1 MLMEAEREATR
12 RKEATR
18 RAVADAVQ
26 RVRDRRSTE
35 VKLRPSALP
44 RSCQRHNSPTT
55 TRILRRPHSD
65 PASASWQEPR
75 PCEDHSSKAKP
86 AANISRHQVKK
97 KKELKEKALRAS
109 VKAKKRRAKIIV
121 ARGATPSPPPSPPS
135 PSTLLSP
142 SGMKVSTLT
151 HAVRT
156 QLASLLAC

>member
-1 MLMEAEREATR
+1 MEAEREATR

-35 VKLRPSALP
+35 
-44 RSCQRHNSPTT
+44 RHNSPTT

-121 ARGATPSPPPSPPS
+121 ARGATPS
-135 PSTLLSP
+135 
-142 SGMKVSTLT
+142 
-151 HAVRT
+151 ARRR
-156 QLASLLAC
+156 ARRRRARC

>member
-1 MLMEAEREATR
+1 MEAEREATR

-35 VKLRPSALP
+35 
-44 RSCQRHNSPTT
+44 
-55 TRILRRPHSD
+55 
-65 PASASWQEPR
+65 EPR

-121 ARGATPSPPPSPPS
+121 ARGATPS
-135 PSTLLSP
+135 
-142 SGMKVSTLT
+142 
-151 HAVRT
+151 ARRR
-156 QLASLLAC
+156 ARRRRARC